1 MVQQETIGLVLA
13 ISSSAFIGSSFIIKK
28 RGLRAAGAAGIRA
41 GAGGF
46 GYLREPI
53 WWAGLLS
60 MVVGELANFAAYAF
74 APAILVTPLGALS
87 IIISAVLAHIFLKE
101 QLNMFG
107 ILGCI
112 LCITGSI
119 AIVLHAPAEKPIES
133 VQQVWNLAMQPGF
146 LLYSVVAVGLILWL
160 IFWVAPE
167 QGQSNVLVYL
177 GICSLA
183 GSFTVTSCKALGVAL
198 KLTFQG
204 DNQMVYIHF
213 YLFLLIVVT
222 CLLTQMNY
230 LNKALDLFNTAIVS
244 PIYYVMFT
252 LLTIVASVIM
262 FQDEQTRVQMAT
274 QACGFVT
281 IVSGTFL
288 LHTTKDLDL
297 TRVQLE
303 DMVRSSSNAADDLA
317 AGTGGSASVGARS
330 VRERRGGGGGGS
342 RMEMQGSSIE
352 MGKGSQG
359 IEVKVEAGEK
369 GGGGGGGDQQSREA
383 QGLAHMQKAVLLT
396 LLLCSAAVRAQP
408 DTAAAAAEAGSQRA
422 STPTNPGCTTPSCS
436 ACRPGYGCGVRG
448 RGSQQTC
455 KQVCAQCPSGDTS
468 RSGAANSTWC
478 VKAPGKCAGLCGQAN
493 IAQRAGPA
501 CSCDWWAQ
509 NVGDACDASKDAACP
524 DFGPRLNK
532 AIIAS
537 CRTNFNAVY
546 CTDAARTVCTG
557 NEYGTSNVWEQV
569 NMVNDKFAR
578 TGIQFD
584 WDGKMQVLYVNNP
597 NMNTYNCQSGSCKE
611 CTVNRAGDTAVNVMT
626 TPTYIDG
633 YAVGQAMYPWF
644 RKLDAPNMPACADW
658 IQVMW
663 SSLPGLGARS
673 SIDNG
678 LMDGGGV
685 LAHEIGHYLGLYHT
699 WYQGNQFTPAQE
711 QCSESASLNVNSIT
725 SSLSDGVRDT
735 PAISLNYTGD
745 GKIIR
750 FVNCSMYEYTNTS
763 ALAQQSCTSAS
774 PAFFPQGDRYY
785 NPYFNLMSYG
795 DKTCIRVITPGQAAR
810 MRCSHRCFRLGNC
823 NL

>member
-1 MVQQETIGLVLA
+1 M
-13 ISSSAFIGSSFIIKK
+13 
-28 RGLRAAGAAGIRA
+28 
-41 GAGGF
+41 
-46 GYLREPI
+46 
-53 WWAGLLS
+53 
-60 MVVGELANFAAYAF
+60 
-74 APAILVTPLGALS
+74 
-87 IIISAVLAHIFLKE
+87 
-101 QLNMFG
+101 
-107 ILGCI
+107 
-112 LCITGSI
+112 
-119 AIVLHAPAEKPIES
+119 
-133 VQQVWNLAMQPGF
+133 
-146 LLYSVVAVGLILWL
+146 
-160 IFWVAPE
+160 
-167 QGQSNVLVYL
+167 
-177 GICSLA
+177 
-183 GSFTVTSCKALGVAL
+183 
-198 KLTFQG
+198 
-204 DNQMVYIHF
+204 
-213 YLFLLIVVT
+213 
-222 CLLTQMNY
+222 
-230 LNKALDLFNTAIVS
+230 
-244 PIYYVMFT
+244 
-252 LLTIVASVIM
+252 
-262 FQDEQTRVQMAT
+262 
-274 QACGFVT
+274 
-281 IVSGTFL
+281 
-288 LHTTKDLDL
+288 
-297 TRVQLE
+297 
-303 DMVRSSSNAADDLA
+303 
-317 AGTGGSASVGARS
+317 
-330 VRERRGGGGGGS
+330 
-342 RMEMQGSSIE
+342 
-352 MGKGSQG
+352 
-359 IEVKVEAGEK
+359 
-369 GGGGGGGDQQSREA
+369 
-383 QGLAHMQKAVLLT
+383 
-396 LLLCSAAVRAQP
+396 
-408 DTAAAAAEAGSQRA
+408 
-422 STPTNPGCTTPSCS
+422 
-436 ACRPGYGCGVRG
+436 
-448 RGSQQTC
+448 
-455 KQVCAQCPSGDTS
+455 
-468 RSGAANSTWC
+468 
-478 VKAPGKCAGLCGQAN
+478 
-493 IAQRAGPA
+493 
-501 CSCDWWAQ
+501 
-509 NVGDACDASKDAACP
+509 GDACDASKDAACP

-537 CRTNFNAVY
+537 CRTNFNVPPTNGSSKCNAYRPGQCYCDKWCRKAEDCCRDCPKECQFSTAQNSMTTSHTWTSNAAAAAISASSTAAQAAVASLATQHRALRLATEPGLDAHDCGNSAAHLAAAKAAAAAAGVATASAAAVTWTADSGQQFSSTVEAEAWLQQCQAADKGPPAQPYRLPINWVQAVY